1 MPATQPVLNKCL
13 VSKRAPTW
21 SNLKIGD
28 IHRLMGTV
36 WADLILYG
44 PVQKKTLGCSFRNY

>member
-1 MPATQPVLNKCL
+1 MPGTQPVLNKCL
-13 VSKRAPTW
+13 VNKTAPTW

-28 IHRLMGTV
+28 IHRIMGTV

-44 PVQKKTLGCSFRNY
+44 PVQKKTGGCSFRNY

>member
-1 MPATQPVLNKCL
+1 MPGTQPVLNKCL
-13 VSKRAPTW
+13 VNKTAPTW

-28 IHRLMGTV
+28 IHRIMRTV

-44 PVQKKTLGCSFRNY
+44 PVRKKTRGCSLRNY